1 MNSNKDDRW
10 SKQLGDFGESLVM
23 YLLGNLKEQRVAL
36 VDHVGEDIISTD
48 RLENGHRY
56 AISVK
61 SRWFKTDDPS
71 LVFEKGDQDKLSEFA
86 KEFNMIPVV
95 ALVMIDKSADVIDVY
110 IMKLNNF
117 KTFASDPDFQGITFR
132 SGDTLAIS
140 NAQKNQKNLQS
151 NPRIDHS
158 RFTRSQ
164 FGHKLDI

>member
-36 VDHVGEDIISTD
+36 VDHVGADIISTD

-110 IMKLNNF
+110 IMKLNNPNGE
-117 KTFASDPDFQGITFR
+117 K
-132 SGDTLAIS
+132 L
-140 NAQKNQKNLQS
+140 L
-151 NPRIDHS
+151 
-158 RFTRSQ
+158 
-164 FGHKLDI
+164 FG